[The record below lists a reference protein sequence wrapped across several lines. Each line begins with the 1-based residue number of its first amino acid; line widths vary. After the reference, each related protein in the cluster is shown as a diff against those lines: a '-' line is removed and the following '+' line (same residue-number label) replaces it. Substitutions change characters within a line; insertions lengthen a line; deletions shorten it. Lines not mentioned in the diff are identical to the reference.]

1 MKKKI
6 IISVTTIVLIVLLF
20 PIRMNLKDGGSVRY
34 KAILYSVTKVH
45 RLMLEDEAEASG
57 KVKPFEDGYEIEV
70 LGLKI
75 YSNVE

>member
-1 MKKKI
+1 MKKKVI
-6 IISVTTIVLIVLLF
+6 IAIVIVALVMLLF
-20 PIRMNLKDGGSVRY
+20 PIRIQLKDGGSVRY

-45 RLMLEDEAEASG
+45 RLILEDEAKTSG
-57 KVKPFEDGYEIEV
+57 KIKPYEDGYEIEI